1 MSDRTPGVTLV
12 VLLGRTVSRIVTR
25 WFTLGHE
32 RERETN
38 EFQQV
43 WAALRS
49 VIPYFLEW
57 LCMWVILQV
66 VSTELWDANE
76 MIMAGSPLALYTRPW
91 GAFRTHV
98 DHTLPTYL
106 LISSKQLLLFR
117 GKSGASMLSYPRQ
130 FRMSGTR
137 TNRSD
142 TFTPMLR
149 LAQT

>member
-1 MSDRTPGVTLV
+1 
-12 VLLGRTVSRIVTR
+12 
-25 WFTLGHE
+25 
-32 RERETN
+32 
-38 EFQQV
+38 
-43 WAALRS
+43 
-49 VIPYFLEW
+49 
-57 LCMWVILQV
+57 MWVILQV